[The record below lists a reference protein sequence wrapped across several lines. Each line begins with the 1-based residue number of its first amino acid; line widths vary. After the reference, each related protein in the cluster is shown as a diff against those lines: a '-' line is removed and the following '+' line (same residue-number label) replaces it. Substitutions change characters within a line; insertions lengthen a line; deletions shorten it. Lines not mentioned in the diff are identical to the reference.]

1 MRKHVIKIREFNKHP
16 KPEVIFE
23 LIGEGLLEGLFENH
37 LPIHTGED
45 TLLLYKDGF
54 CNIDKET

>member
-1 MRKHVIKIREFNKHP
+1 MRKHVIKIHEVGKHP
-16 KPEVIFE
+16 KPEAVFE
-23 LIGEGLLEGLFENH
+23 LIGEGMREGLFENH
-37 LPIHTGED
+37 LPIHIGED